1 MPKEITSKE
10 EFAKLLDRASEV
22 RVVRS
27 GDSAKVKLRTKG
39 ALYTFKTSTEEADV
53 LVKGTKAP
61 VEEL

>member
-1 MPKEITSKE
+1 MPKEIISKE
-10 EFAKLLDRASEV
+10 EFEKLLDHASEV
-22 RVVRS
+22 RIVRNA
-27 GDSAKVKLRTKG
+27 GSAKVKLRTKG